1 MFVRSV
7 IYFGKD
13 GEDYVDTRIR
23 LYKSLKNKSSMP
35 LPLDQDSVIQ
45 VIKRAHCQAYEWF
58 RCGQPSIDHINLNEF
73 GWSIQD
79 GDVKPVWFVGEQLPP
94 SVRLVRGEKVGD
106 NTVADDENSSSEQ
119 QPPRKKV
126 RRRIQKGKKSRKKSC
141 NGQNQEHEVIISNAK
156 LRDKSEMLEESVAF
170 NDSGEEGGNDSNGCR
185 DDCLVED
192 DSCDESEWE
201 ISDFLSSN
209 DSCDEWL
216 P

>member
-1 MFVRSV
+1 
-7 IYFGKD
+7 
-13 GEDYVDTRIR
+13 
-23 LYKSLKNKSSMP
+23 MP
-35 LPLDQDSVIQ
+35 LPPDPDSVIQ
-45 VIKRAHCQAYEWF
+45 VIKRAHCQAYEWY
-58 RCGQPSIDHINLNEF
+58 RCGQPSIDHLNLNEF
-73 GWSIQD
+73 CWSIQD
-79 GDVKPVWFVGEQLPP
+79 GDVKPVWFVGEQFPP
-94 SVRLVRGEKVGD
+94 SVRLVRGAKVGD

-170 NDSGEEGGNDSNGCR
+170 NDSGEEGDNDSSGCR
-185 DDCLVED
+185 DYCLVED

-216 P
+216 T